1 VNKDPEIADPLT
13 PALLEVRAL
22 RVEFGGVV
30 AVDNLNLTVRAGQ
43 TVTILGANGA
53 GKTSGLQAIGGL
65 LRPRRGEIRFDGR
78 RVEGL
83 NAEELTRHGL
93 VSVTDTRDLFPRF
106 TVEENLRVGA
116 FTLKSSEYPRRREEV
131 LALFPA
137 LPRLLGRPAWTL
149 SGGEQQMLALGRA
162 FLLRPRLLL
171 LDEPSL
177 GLAPRL
183 VEAIFAALAQVAESG
198 VALLLVE
205 QVSAAALALAGYAYV
220 MRAGRVVLE
229 GSSASIRTDPR
240 VIEAYLGGDA
250 GLVAGERD
258 V

>member
-1 VNKDPEIADPLT
+1 MSANPDTADP
-13 PALLEVRAL
+13 PAPPLLEARAL
-22 RVEFGGVV
+22 RVEFGGVI
-30 AVDNLNLTVRAGQ
+30 AVNNLNLCVRAGQ

-53 GKTSGLQAIGGL
+53 GKTSTLQAIGGL
-65 LRPRRGEIRFDGR
+65 LRPRGGEIHFDGR

-83 NAEELTRHGL
+83 NAEELTRLGL

-116 FTLKSSEYPRRREEV
+116 FTLKDGDYRGRREEV

-162 FLLRPRLLL
+162 FMLRPRLLL

-220 MRAGRVVLE
+220 LRAGMVVLK
-229 GSSASIRTDPR
+229 GPSANIRSDPR

-250 GLVAGERD
+250 GLIAAEREA
-258 V
+258 